1 MRKNVK
7 ALAPTLWIVIA
18 AFIIAIFAVWGGA
31 GRLGEAQNANTLAS
45 VGKEKISSDV
55 FSQSLRQRLDSLK
68 NEYKDLNKALIQQ
81 LNIPQQVLEGMVQQS
96 LILQLAK
103 DMNVD
108 ATDNEIRDKIMSYP
122 VFQKDGKFI
131 GFQEYQQILNWNH
144 IPIAEFEENLRKE
157 IILTKIV
164 NLLTLAVTVTPEE
177 LWESYQKEN
186 DAAKIDYLVLEK
198 DKVTLD
204 YKPSTAE
211 LQSYF
216 EKNKAKYKIP
226 EKREAE
232 VVFFKNDDLKKE
244 IKITDADIEKYYK
257 DNLDQFKTPENTNV
271 SRIYLPYETKDKQ
284 LVLSEA
290 QSIRDKA
297 QKGEDFAELAKK
309 YSKDDKAKE
318 GGDWGLYDWK
328 SLSQKEQD
336 EIQKLSKGS
345 ISGLL
350 ELEAGVA
357 ILKVTEKEPAT
368 TKTLAEVKT
377 RIKSTLE
384 DERARALADER
395 ATALEKSAR
404 KEKSLDV
411 AAQKMG
417 IKIKKTGLLKKGQS
431 FNQELDPSGS
441 VSEALFGLKE
451 KEISAPIFTYSAV
464 GIAQLVKT
472 EAPRPAQFDEVKQDV
487 EIDLDSIK
495 KKEIALEKIKE
506 IQAKLTDKNWEDI
519 AKEYKLE
526 SKTVNEHKREQ
537 YLSLIGENTQVDNLI
552 FSLPLNTVSSP
563 FEFEG
568 GYALIKV
575 LERKEATRAEFEK
588 NKETERNKLLE
599 TKKNKFLQSFL
610 AKLREEK
617 GVKINYN
624 LFLKLNSDLLS
635 RYSEGE

>member
-7 ALAPTLWIVIA
+7 SLAPTLWIVIA
-18 AFIIAIFAVWGGA
+18 AFIVAIFAVWGGA

-108 ATDNEIRDKIMSYP
+108 ATDNEIRVKIVSYP

-144 IPIAEFEENLRKE
+144 IPIAEFEKNLRKE
-157 IILTKIV
+157 IILTKVV

-177 LWESYQKEN
+177 LWENYQKEN

-226 EKREAE
+226 EKKEAE

-257 DNLDQFKTPENTNV
+257 DNLDQFKTPENTKV
-271 SRIYLPYETKDKQ
+271 SRIYLPYEAKDKQ

-345 ISGLL
+345 ISGPL
-350 ELEAGVA
+350 ELEAGVT

-368 TKTLAEVKT
+368 TKTLAEVKA
-377 RIKSTLE
+377 RVKSTLE

-395 ATALEKSAR
+395 AIALEKGAR

-417 IKIKKTGLLKKGQS
+417 LKIKKTGLLKKGQS
-431 FNQELDPSGS
+431 FNEELDPSGS

-451 KEISAPIFTYSAV
+451 KEISAPIYTYSGV

-495 KKEIALEKIKE
+495 KKETALEKIKE
-506 IQAKLTDKNWEDI
+506 IQAKLKDINWEEI

-599 TKKNKFLQSFL
+599 TKKDKFLQSFM

-635 RYSEGE
+635 RYAEGE

>member
-18 AFIIAIFAVWGGA
+18 AFIVAIFAVWGGA

-108 ATDNEIRDKIMSYP
+108 ATDNEIRVKIVSYP

-144 IPIAEFEENLRKE
+144 IPIAEFEKNLRKE
-157 IILTKIV
+157 IILTKVV

-177 LWESYQKEN
+177 LWENYQKEN

-226 EKREAE
+226 EKKEAE

-257 DNLDQFKTPENTNV
+257 DNLDQFKTPENTKV
-271 SRIYLPYETKDKQ
+271 SRIYLPYEAKDKQ

-345 ISGLL
+345 ISGPL
-350 ELEAGVA
+350 ELEAGVT

-368 TKTLAEVKT
+368 TKTLAEVKA
-377 RIKSTLE
+377 RVKSTLE

-395 ATALEKSAR
+395 AIALEKGAR

-417 IKIKKTGLLKKGQS
+417 LKIKKTGLLKKGQS
-431 FNQELDPSGS
+431 FNEELDPSGS

-451 KEISAPIFTYSAV
+451 KEISAPIYTYSGV

-495 KKEIALEKIKE
+495 KKETALEKIKE
-506 IQAKLTDKNWEDI
+506 IQAKLKDINWEEI

-599 TKKNKFLQSFL
+599 TKKDKFLQSFM

-635 RYSEGE
+635 RYAEGE

>member
-451 KEISAPIFTYSAV
+451 KEISAPIFTYSGV

>member
-55 FSQSLRQRLDSLK
+55 YSQSLRQRLDSLRK
-68 NEYKDLNKALIQQ
+68 EYKDLNKALIQQ
-81 LNIPQQVLEGMVQQS
+81 LNIPQQILEGMVQQS

-108 ATDNEIRDKIMSYP
+108 ATDDEIRDKIVSYP

-131 GFQEYQQILNWNH
+131 GFEEYQQILNWNH

-157 IILTKIV
+157 IILTKVV
-164 NLLTLAVTVTPEE
+164 NLLTLAATVTPEE
-177 LWESYQKEN
+177 LWENYQKEN
-186 DAAKIDYLVLEK
+186 DTAKIDYLVLEK
-198 DKVTLD
+198 DKVALD
-204 YKPSTAE
+204 YKPSATE

-226 EKREAE
+226 EKRGAE

-244 IKITDADIEKYYK
+244 IKVTDADIEKYYK
-257 DNLDQFKTPENTNV
+257 DNLDQFKTPENIKV

-290 QSIRDKA
+290 RSVLDKA
-297 QKGEDFAELAKK
+297 QKGEDIAELAKK

-318 GGDWGLYDWK
+318 GGDWGSYNWK

-336 EIQKLSKGS
+336 EIQKLAKGG

-411 AAQKMG
+411 AAQKMDL
-417 IKIKKTGLLKKGQS
+417 KIKKTGLLKKGQS
-431 FNQELDPSGS
+431 FNEELDPSGS

-451 KEISAPIFTYSAV
+451 KEISAPIYTYSGV
-464 GIAQLVKT
+464 GIAQLIKT

-495 KKEIALEKIKE
+495 KKEIASEKIKE
-506 IQAKLTDKNWEDI
+506 FRAKLTDKNWEEI

-526 SKTVNEHKREQ
+526 SKTVNEHKRDQ
-537 YLSLIGENTQVDNLI
+537 YLSLIGENSQVDNLV

-568 GYALIKV
+568 GYALIKI
-575 LERKEATRAEFEK
+575 LERKEVTRTDLEK
-588 NKETERNKLLE
+588 NKETEKNKLLE
-599 TKKNKFLQSFL
+599 TKKNKFLQSFM